1 MKIDGKISGAVH
13 RIVYVEEG
21 PSYTNPKET
30 VYELRFRS
38 SIDSN
43 STNCI
48 VISEECAEALRD
60 MLS

>member
-1 MKIDGKISGAVH
+1 MKIDGKLTGAVH
-13 RIVYVEEG
+13 RVVYVDEG
-21 PSYTNPKET
+21 PCYTNPKEM

-48 VISEECAEALRD
+48 VISEECADALRE
-60 MLS
+60 MLG